1 MSVAKIIDRHGA
13 RPWRMTADDY
23 LSGVKAGDT
32 AVALAGDPVPTPWE
46 PGLRETMRA
55 TGRAI
60 YEETV
65 ADPLLADLSA
75 GWF

>member
-1 MSVAKIIDRHGA
+1 
-13 RPWRMTADDY
+13 MTASDY
-23 LSGVKAGDT
+23 LLGVKASDT
-32 AVALAGDPVPTPWE
+32 PVALAGDPVPTPWE
-46 PGLRETMRA
+46 PELHETMRA

-65 ADPLLADLSA
+65 ADQLLADLLA